1 MNETS
6 APELVSVADPA
17 RGLRLTGKFAVVTA
31 AAQGIG
37 RATAVRLADEGASVL
52 ALDIN
57 GDGLREIVHPR
68 VNTIPAD
75 ATDAAQM
82 AGALASVPR
91 IDILVNCVGWV
102 HHGTILDCSPEEW
115 KRAFRL
121 NVDTI
126 FDLIRLVLPGMKA
139 RGSGS
144 IVNIASLA
152 GLRAAPNRAAYAATK
167 AAVVGLTRS
176 VAIDFAGCGVRCN
189 AICPAMVDTPSL
201 TERIDALPDPV
212 AARALFISR
221 HPVGRLGRP
230 EEVAALAAY
239 LASDESAFMTG
250 AALQLDGGA
259 AA

>member
-1 MNETS
+1 MAIQAS
-6 APELVSVADPA
+6 PSGKSGAFPPVA
-17 RGLRLTGKFAVVTA
+17 GRLSGKVALVTA

-37 RATAVRLADEGASVL
+37 RATALRLADEGASVV
-52 ALDIN
+52 AIDVN
-57 GDGLREIVHPR
+57 GEKLNDFSHARIVTR
-68 VNTIPAD
+68 QV
-75 ATDAAQM
+75 DAADVDLMTEVMDSIPGPQ
-82 AGALASVPR
+82 
-91 IDILVNCVGWV
+91 ILVNCVGWV
-102 HHGTILDCSPEEW
+102 HHGTILDCSPGDW
-115 KRAFRL
+115 QRAFRL
-121 NVDTI
+121 NVDT
-126 FDLIRLVLPGMKA
+126 LYHAIRLVLPGMRQ

-167 AAVVGLTRS
+167 AAVVGMTRS
-176 VAIDFAGCGVRCN
+176 VAVDFAKDGVRCN

-201 TERIDALPDPV
+201 DERINALPDPV